1 MRFWDNN
8 MSSFSGFSSF
18 MLLVF
23 LILLCSDGVVT
34 RSIRKRRRGNRDL
47 DDRHLPT
54 FLESVPQC
62 STMYNQYVVKAEK
75 VVRPLKYLPW
85 IMMGPLK
92 HSGVRVTVAGGQ
104 KCLIHKGVEILAR
117 IGKSKTVV
125 EDAKHLANAW
135 KVEEERPAYRRK
147 MLEFIRACGEDYDIL
162 TDNCHD
168 CTERM
173 MELAGKSYF

>member
-1 MRFWDNN
+1 
-8 MSSFSGFSSF
+8 

-23 LILLCSDGVVT
+23 LVVFCSDGVT
-34 RSIRKRRRGNRDL
+34 MRSIRKHRRGNREVNNQ
-47 DDRHLPT
+47 HLPSY
-54 FLESVPQC
+54 FQSVPQC

-104 KCLIHKGVEILAR
+104 KCLIHKGVEIFAR

-125 EDAKHLANAW
+125 EDAKHLSFAW

-147 MLEFIRACGEDYDIL
+147 MLEFIHACGEDYDVL

-173 MELAGKSYF
+173 MELTGASYF

>member
-1 MRFWDNN
+1 MN
-8 MSSFSGFSSF
+8 SFSGFCSSMF
-18 MLLVF
+18 LVF
-23 LILLCSDGVVT
+23 LVMFCSDGVTT
-34 RSIRKRRRGNRDL
+34 RSIRKHRRGNREVNNH
-47 DDRHLPT
+47 HLPSYYQ
-54 FLESVPQC
+54 SVPQC
-62 STMYNQYVVKAEK
+62 SMMYNQYVVKAEK

-135 KVEEERPAYRRK
+135 KVEEERPAYKRK
-147 MLEFIRACGEDYDIL
+147 MLEFIHACGEDYDVL

-173 MELAGKSYF
+173 MELTDTSYF